1 MEVIT
6 SVVRMQEIAL
16 DLKRRGLSIGLVPT
30 MGYLHQGH
38 LSLVQCARSECDRV
52 VMSIFVNP
60 LQFGPQEDFAAYP
73 RDPDRDLA
81 LAREEGVDFVFAPTV
96 DSMYPDGFN
105 ANVEVGGILTEKLC
119 ARSRPGHFRGVT
131 TVVMKLFQIVQPD
144 RAYFGQKD
152 AQQVLVIR
160 KMATDL
166 NLPLEIVTCP
176 IVREADGLAL
186 SSRNVYLSPSEREA
200 ALALPRSLEAG
211 RELILRGERRAGLVH
226 DAIRDALASPAI
238 RVDYVEVCDGQTL
251 ADLAELQGPVLLA
264 AAVWLGRTRLI
275 DNIYLEVQP

>member
-1 MEVIT
+1 MEVIE
-6 SVVRMQEIAL
+6 SAGQMQEIAL
-16 DLKRRGLSIGLVPT
+16 GLKHRELSIGLVPT

-38 LSLVQCARSECDRV
+38 LSLVQRARSECDRA

-81 LAREEGVDFVFAPTV
+81 LAREEGVDFVFAPTG

-200 ALALPRSLEAG
+200 ALALPRSLGVG
-211 RELILRGERRAGLVH
+211 RELILRGERRTERVH
-226 DAIRDALASPAI
+226 AAILDALTNPAI

-264 AAVWLGRTRLI
+264 AAVWVGRTRLI
-275 DNIYLEVQP
+275 DNIFLEVQP